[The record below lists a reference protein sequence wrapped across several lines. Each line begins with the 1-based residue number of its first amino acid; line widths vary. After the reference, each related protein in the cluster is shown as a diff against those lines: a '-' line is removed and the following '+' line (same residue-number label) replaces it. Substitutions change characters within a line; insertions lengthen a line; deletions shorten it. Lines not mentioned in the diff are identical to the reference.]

1 MIQVNQKRK
10 QGFTL
15 IELLLAMSF
24 IAVLLLAI
32 AMLIIRAGAIYS
44 KGMALK
50 DINQSSRLIAGD
62 LQRTLVSENVG
73 NISTSNYA
81 TTPTTGAPISGRFC
95 AGTYSY
101 VWNTINA
108 VAGDGYAIAES
119 PTSGNL
125 ISLVRVQ
132 DPGGTYCA
140 RDTSGNLVVQNS
152 LRTGD
157 LAKSVQLITK
167 GDHSLALTNF
177 SVQTSSTLADA
188 TTGQRIIAV
197 SYGIGSGNPTAMNAA
212 KTACLPAGDVNS
224 DPVYCNV
231 QQFNSIFRSG
241 GM

>member
-1 MIQVNQKRK
+1 MIQVNQKTK

-24 IAVLLLAI
+24 VAVLLLAI
-32 AMLIIRAGAIYS
+32 AMLVIRAGAIYS

-73 NISTSNYA
+73 AISSANYVTVPTVGTSV
-81 TTPTTGAPISGRFC
+81 SGRFC

-108 VAGDGYAIAES
+108 TVGDGYAMAVS
-119 PTSGNL
+119 PGSSEL
-125 ISLVRVQ
+125 VSLVRVP

-140 RDTSGNLVVQNS
+140 RDTSGNLVVS
-152 LRTGD
+152 SALRTGD
-157 LAKSVQLITK
+157 FAKSVKLIAK
-167 GDHSLALTNF
+167 GDHTLSLTYFGVKTN
-177 SVQTSSTLADA
+177 STLADL
-188 TTGQRIIAV
+188 TTGQRIITV
-197 SYGIGSGNPTAMNAA
+197 SYGIGSGSPTTMNAD
-212 KTACLPAGDVNS
+212 KTACLPANDPNG